1 MKAKFSIG
9 DIVVKFS
16 DNKIGKIA
24 KMSRVKMADGKTRMC
39 YRLKGS
45 DKCYYSFELKKG

>member
-1 MKAKFSIG
+1 MKAKFNID
-9 DIVVKFS
+9 DIVKTL
-16 DNKIGKIA
+16 NGTTGKIA

-39 YRLKGS
+39 YKLKGS